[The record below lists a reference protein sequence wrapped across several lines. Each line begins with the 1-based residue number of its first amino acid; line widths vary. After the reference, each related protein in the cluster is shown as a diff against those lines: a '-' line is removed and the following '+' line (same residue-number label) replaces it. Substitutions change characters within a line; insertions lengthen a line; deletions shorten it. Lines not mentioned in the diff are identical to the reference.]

1 MSEGECVKVV
11 VRCRPANSR
20 EKELK
25 SAKIVRI
32 DRRALAI
39 SLIKGGALA
48 QRQHALMSL
57 SRAKQWAVGGSH
69 DEGAAPGGRA
79 VGSLSGP
86 LSAGPGDI
94 GPSATVCPRSM
105 LTHVRAAAV
114 AATAT
119 ATRRATR
126 RLCPVF
132 AAEEP
137 KTFTF
142 DNVYDD
148 DSVQKD
154 VYDETAFP
162 LVKSVME
169 GYNGTIFGQT
179 MARDEEERRPVG
191 RSAIG

>member
-1 MSEGECVKVV
+1 
-11 VRCRPANSR
+11 
-20 EKELK
+20 
-25 SAKIVRI
+25 
-32 DRRALAI
+32 
-39 SLIKGGALA
+39 
-48 QRQHALMSL
+48 
-57 SRAKQWAVGGSH
+57 
-69 DEGAAPGGRA
+69 
-79 VGSLSGP
+79 
-86 LSAGPGDI
+86 
-94 GPSATVCPRSM
+94 M
-105 LTHVRAAAV
+105 LTRTHAAAI

-119 ATRRATR
+119 GHAARP
-126 RLCPVF
+126 LCPVS

-179 MARDEEERRPVG
+179 RARDEEEQRRRQVG
-191 RSAIG
+191 RCSAM

>member
-1 MSEGECVKVV
+1 
-11 VRCRPANSR
+11 
-20 EKELK
+20 
-25 SAKIVRI
+25 
-32 DRRALAI
+32 
-39 SLIKGGALA
+39 
-48 QRQHALMSL
+48 
-57 SRAKQWAVGGSH
+57 
-69 DEGAAPGGRA
+69 
-79 VGSLSGP
+79 
-86 LSAGPGDI
+86 
-94 GPSATVCPRSM
+94 M
-105 LTHVRAAAV
+105 LTRAHAAAV

-119 ATRRATR
+119 VTDRAAR
-126 RLCPVF
+126 RLCPVS

-179 MARDEEERRPVG
+179 RARDEEERRPVG
-191 RSAIG
+191 RSAI

>member
-1 MSEGECVKVV
+1 M
-11 VRCRPANSR
+11 A
-20 EKELK
+20 
-25 SAKIVRI
+25 
-32 DRRALAI
+32 RR
-39 SLIKGGALA
+39 GH
-48 QRQHALMSL
+48 R
-57 SRAKQWAVGGSH
+57 V
-69 DEGAAPGGRA
+69 

-86 LSAGPGDI
+86 LAAGPGDI
-94 GPSATVCPRSM
+94 RPSRQPLCVLAM
-105 LTHVRAAAV
+105 LTRARAV

-119 ATRRATR
+119 VTGRAACR
-126 RLCPVF
+126 PCPVS

-179 MARDEEERRPVG
+179 GTRDKEERRPVDS
-191 RSAIG
+191 SAI